1 VIKLKNLILEKVM
14 KSGLDVRTVSTPE
27 EKEKFRFFMEDVH
40 YLQKLPSNIPYRLG
54 AFYNG
59 EMIGAIAYGSSTRT
73 EIAMDLGG
81 NLSSKDEIKELRRL
95 VIARESDIPEI
106 KKKMQVPKW
115 YLSAIKIASQIGNA
129 GSQIILA
136 GNEEM
141 KMIKPSLKIIITF
154 ADSTQGHHG
163 GVYQAS
169 ITPGVTGDYFGQA
182 KDKRL
187 HLYIYYL
194 GNQREREE
202 TRQRLLNNP
211 GSRRPEDEFPKEPG
225 YQYSFKGGKEWR
237 PLHKSKQEPI
247 STRVPST
254 TLPKPNNQLS
264 LWEKK

>member
-1 VIKLKNLILEKVM
+1 M
-14 KSGLDVRTVSTPE
+14 KSGLEIRPVSTPE

-40 YLQKLPSNIPYRLG
+40 YLQKLPTNISFRLG
-54 AFYNG
+54 AFYKN
-59 EMIGAIAYGSSTRT
+59 EMIGAIAYGNPTRT
-73 EIAMDLGG
+73 EIAQDLGG

-95 VIARESDIPEI
+95 VVARESDIPEI
-106 KKKMQVPKW
+106 KKKMQVPQW
-115 YLSAIKIASQIGNA
+115 YLSAVKISSEISNV
-129 GSQIILA
+129 GSQVIIG

-141 KMIKPSLKIIITF
+141 KTIKPSLKIIITF

-169 ITPGVTGDYFGQA
+169 ITPGVTGDYFGQG

-194 GNQREREE
+194 GSQKERQE
-202 TRQRLLNNP
+202 TRQRILSTP
-211 GSRRPEDEFPKEPG
+211 GSRRPEDDFPKEPG

-237 PLHKSKQEPI
+237 PVHKSKQQEP
-247 STRVPST
+247 TTVPQHVPS
-254 TLPKPNNQLS
+254 LKSLAPSKQLS